1 MTVGQNNPEIYCA
14 SLQVKNLNFS
24 NSSEK
29 VQDSYLEHFLEETAK
44 LKKLSE
50 IKVPL

>member
-29 VQDSYLEHFLEETAK
+29 VQDSDFFAHFFN
-44 LKKLSE
+44 KLSE
-50 IKVPL
+50 IMLPL